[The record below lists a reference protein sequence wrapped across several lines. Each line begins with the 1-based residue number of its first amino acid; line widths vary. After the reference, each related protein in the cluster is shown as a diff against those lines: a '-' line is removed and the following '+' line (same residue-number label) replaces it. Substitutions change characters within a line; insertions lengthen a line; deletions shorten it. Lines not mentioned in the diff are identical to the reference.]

1 MSQRLVCAD
10 LANNLSRLNRDL
22 LKAVE
27 ELIDAMVKKPS
38 SSARELEHVIAVQD
52 NMHHLCNQ
60 LRVIQG
66 RSSLRHILS
75 ERVKEKQELL
85 FSLQQ
90 QSDAVATEVVH
101 CAQTLASGVE
111 M

>member
-1 MSQRLVCAD
+1 MRPNWKWDAD
-10 LANNLSRLNRDL
+10 LASNLSTLNSDL

-27 ELIDAMVKKPS
+27 ELIDAMIKKPT

-52 NMHHLCNQ
+52 NMQHMCNQ

-66 RSSLRHILS
+66 RSTLRHILS

-85 FSLQQ
+85 LSLKQ
-90 QSDAVATEVVH
+90 QSDAVASEVVH
-101 CAQTLASGVE
+101 CAKTLSNSV
-111 M
+111 